1 MPNPAA
7 VSANTHRVGVSLG
20 VVGQHPLDHHAV
32 FGEEGG
38 CLDQEAGRGGGLLI
52 SQDLAEGDPGAVID
66 GRVDVVIADAR
77 PPSPAGPAMI
87 R

>member
-1 MPNPAA
+1 
-7 VSANTHRVGVSLG
+7 
-20 VVGQHPLDHHAV
+20 V

-38 CLDQEAGRGGGLLI
+38 CLDWEAGRGGGLLI

-66 GRVDVVIADAR
+66 GRVDVVIAD
-77 PPSPAGPAMI
+77 PPAGWGAGLRPWA